1 MSLLSA
7 VQDAIETYKVEQAK
21 LNRSIQLFKEI
32 LNSLTPQAEEG
43 TEVTHTKEDAA
54 ADAESSKA
62 ESEDIELLER
72 ALEKALR
79 IRTFSEVSKQNCS
92 RSKLSAP
99 PKETENIPALLTVTK
114 DVQPTIKSIK
124 KPVSL
129 HRKRDKKSNVSLSSK
144 PSVVHKP
151 GQSKNPIQRHPCLE
165 AGAGN
170 HQAARRLQQAV
181 LAGSASP
188 DQMTAL
194 QPKNKTV
201 RSNLQRDNAQSKAVP
216 SSVNTVSFSGTDGSG
231 VDTLHQQSGGLSV
244 QTTKWKLLRR
254 KQNRL
259 WEKVMTLQTKPDP
272 GRSHFMQRMRATFP
286 DNWPCGSPDE
296 TRFLLHS
303 ITDQGL
309 SLAQLYRTEEIL
321 IKQPLETDAE
331 LLGEE
336 QSKSPSCPTL
346 KQLQLT
352 AAKLHL
358 SADKVKQEWKAWDR
372 WRPEGGCLCPSET
385 TGGFRDGS
393 SSPLPITITYRTEQ
407 ELQQLER
414 LRMRVALLQQEIY
427 LEQVLL
433 DTLSPHLSSI
443 RPGPGCPS
451 PSVLRDLYSLLGEGG
466 QRFTAIVQD
475 SEHE

>member
-1 MSLLSA
+1 MLPFS
-7 VQDAIETYKVEQAK
+7 
-21 LNRSIQLFKEI
+21 
-32 LNSLTPQAEEG
+32 
-43 TEVTHTKEDAA
+43 
-54 ADAESSKA
+54 DAESSKA

-79 IRTFSEVSKQNCS
+79 VRTFSEVSKQNCS
-92 RSKLSAP
+92 RSKLSAQETEN
-99 PKETENIPALLTVTK
+99 KLSAQETENIPALTAVTK

-144 PSVVHKP
+144 PSAVQKP
-151 GQSKNPIQRHPCLE
+151 EQSKNPIQRHPCLE

-194 QPKNKTV
+194 QPKNKAV
-201 RSNLQRDNAQSKAVP
+201 RSNLQRDNAQSKA
-216 SSVNTVSFSGTDGSG
+216 
-231 VDTLHQQSGGLSV
+231 
-244 QTTKWKLLRR
+244 
-254 KQNRL
+254 
-259 WEKVMTLQTKPDP
+259 
-272 GRSHFMQRMRATFP
+272 
-286 DNWPCGSPDE
+286 
-296 TRFLLHS
+296 
-303 ITDQGL
+303 
-309 SLAQLYRTEEIL
+309 
-321 IKQPLETDAE
+321 
-331 LLGEE
+331 
-336 QSKSPSCPTL
+336 
-346 KQLQLT
+346 
-352 AAKLHL
+352 
-358 SADKVKQEWKAWDR
+358 WKAWDR

-433 DTLSPHLSSI
+433 DTVSPHLSSI

-451 PSVLRDLYSLLGEGG
+451 PNVLRDLYSLLGEGG